1 MSQGTQNKMKNCS
14 MLQHR
19 QMPVFI
25 ILNSGYRAWRKQL
38 LLTQREGEGIFL
50 TTRFSQRIKGALCFW
65 KVLNCKQLYSKNT
78 TEVIAYLHHRM
89 GNVASSGFLD
99 LGEKSMLRNV
109 LRSAFALYCLVIR
122 MFVFPGNTP
131 FPCFPIVV
139 NTLITCLVLV
149 SYVIISSLY
158 ILVHYALCNA
168 WSNRLEK

>member
-89 GNVASSGFLD
+89 GNVASSGFLGR
-99 LGEKSMLRNV
+99 GEKSILRNV

-122 MFVFPGNTP
+122 MFVFSGKHS
-131 FPCFPIVV
+131 FPLLPDCSKHSYYLFG
-139 NTLITCLVLV
+139 V
-149 SYVIISSLY
+149 SFIISSLY